1 MSCRATGRWHAPRAA
16 ITLLALTLAL
26 QSSKFAQAQRVLP
39 TLFPEQ
45 RTIRV
50 RDPGELPRYSLPN
63 IPPPQTVRRRDEPQ
77 EPVFLSL
84 DEAIRTGLRNG
95 QVVRV
100 LAGTSAVASGSTIYD
115 AAITN
120 TQIDEQNARFDPRL
134 TVNQSWNRNETPSFD
149 PLTPPR
155 TDNYTVDASITK
167 DNALGGTWR
176 VGANTNPT
184 HLPSGLTTAAPSA
197 DLSYTQPLLRGGGIG
212 TNLAP
217 IVISRIDTERSF
229 FQFKDS
235 MQEQV
240 RGVTEA
246 YWSLVAARVDVW
258 ARQRQVEQARDAYRL
273 VRGRFETG
281 IASRSDLA
289 QSATSLANFQANL
302 VASEANLIQSEAA
315 LRNLLGLPPSDGTVL
330 VPSTPPNADR
340 FVPDWQTLCDI
351 AAERRPDLIELKLV
365 LEADE
370 QLLIQSRN
378 SALPQLDAVGLYRW
392 NGLEGELP
400 GGTNLAG
407 PPGQFNDWTLGVNFS
422 VPLGLRQSRAGLRR
436 TELLISRDQ
445 ANLQQGLHA
454 AVHSLATSVRAI
466 DQAYEQYQ
474 AFKDARVA
482 ARINLDQ
489 QLADYRA
496 GRVIFLNVLQAIT
509 AWGDAVSAEAGSLTS
524 YNTQLASLERQ
535 TGTILET
542 HGVVFVE
549 ERFGSIGPL
558 GRTFPDVCYPESL
571 RPTDNEP
578 RYPIADEP
586 AEQSFNL
593 RSAPGFDE
601 VTPRL
606 LPELPYEDAI
616 PRNFP
621 RDGSLPPPVGPDRLA
636 PPIPREPMGQF
647 RSGDSGVIPATATQP
662 TRPATSQRLRPP
674 QPGEVIRLPAI
685 SVQSR

>member
-1 MSCRATGRWHAPRAA
+1 MFCRAISSRHTPCA
-16 ITLLALTLAL
+16 ILTVIALALAL
-26 QSSKFAQAQRVLP
+26 QPLKFAQAQRVLP

-45 RTIRV
+45 RTIQV
-50 RDPGELPRYSLPN
+50 RDPSQLPRYPLPEL
-63 IPPPQTVRRRDEPQ
+63 PSPQTVSRRDQPL
-77 EPVFLSL
+77 EPVYLSL
-84 DEAIRTGLRNG
+84 DEAIRTALRNG
-95 QVVRV
+95 EVVRI
-100 LAGTSAVASGSTIYD
+100 LAGTTAVASGSTIYD

-120 TQIDEQNARFDPRL
+120 TQIDEQNARFDPRV

-155 TDNYTVDASITK
+155 TDNYSVDAAVTK

-184 HLPSGLTTAAPSA
+184 HLPSGASSATPSA
-197 DLSYTQPLLRGGGIG
+197 DLSYTQPLLKGGGIG
-212 TNLAP
+212 PNFAP
-217 IVISRIDTERSF
+217 VVISRIDTERSF

-235 MQEQV
+235 MQESV
-240 RGVTEA
+240 RSVADG

-281 IASRSDLA
+281 IASRGDLA

-302 VASEANLIQSEAA
+302 VASEANMIQREAA

-330 VPSTPPNADR
+330 VPSSPPNADR
-340 FVPDWQTLCDI
+340 FIPDWQTLCDI
-351 AAERRPDLIELKLV
+351 AAERRPDLIELKLI

-370 QLLIQSRN
+370 QLLLQSRN
-378 SALPQLDAVGLYRW
+378 NALPQLDAVGLYRW
-392 NGLEGELP
+392 NGLEGEAP
-400 GGTNLAG
+400 GGMNLPG

-436 TELLISRDQ
+436 TELLIARDR

-454 AVHSLATSVRAI
+454 TVHSLATSVRAI

-524 YNTQLASLERQ
+524 YNTQLAELERQ

-558 GRTFPDVCYPESL
+558 GRIFPDACYPSSL
-571 RPTDNEP
+571 RPSDNES

-586 AEQSFNL
+586 AEQSFDL
-593 RSAPGFDE
+593 RSAPGFEE

-606 LPELPYEDAI
+606 LPELPYEDVI

-621 RDGSLPPPVGPDRLA
+621 RDGSLPPPRGPGRS
-636 PPIPREPMGQF
+636 PQPMPREPMG
-647 RSGDSGVIPATATQP
+647 RLPAVDSQVIPAAAA
-662 TRPATSQRLRPP
+662 RPAKPTTVQRLRIP
-674 QPGEVIRLPAI
+674 QPGEVISLPAV